1 MKTDSPHVVEL
12 LQQLGLLFN
21 NLYSAEA
28 PMSLGACANLLYGLQ
43 GCSCANDNV
52 LGMITAAL
60 RHIDTAINT
69 PGVVSAHELVSTTH
83 LLGAHQS
90 LCLSA
95 MTLPDLDANDDLRAT
110 FVRLTAL
117 TSQAIETRAAA
128 GDLRWKNVTLFESR
142 LCNSLTD
149 ILTSEPFDVACG
161 QLLHGFETAGVVT
174 LHPGLTLLK
183 ADGTKWEPVLNV
195 EVEGTSSRRPAK
207 MLFDRLRNRYLSS
220 RHGVVIET
228 VPAEAFN
235 VAPGFHRNILRI
247 RPGLLKGLNPAA
259 EDKEAIDAKLRASG
273 TMVSLLSTINDESA
287 LLTAHLQQP
296 RSGMFGP
303 ADNEMYMDDNL
314 ESGLLGHNGMITF
327 APRGL
332 KVNYGMHA
340 GWQGPR
346 PLVVGQ
352 SSNINHIPRVLQKA
366 GSRSVSRNTSPKD
379 GVAPIISNALPA
391 RKSPPVL
398 QHGDLMP
405 RPPMPGQSTR
415 RDISMDGDAS
425 VASVLS
431 VGSGHTLASATTYET
446 KSSMQSSMQPPL
458 SQQQQP
464 AREMDADDE
473 IALLERQ
480 LEIAR
485 IEAKL
490 LELRNAKAKSM
501 QGQVQGHSPMGGH

>member
-1 MKTDSPHVVEL
+1 M
-12 LQQLGLLFN
+12 
-21 NLYSAEA
+21 
-28 PMSLGACANLLYGLQ
+28 
-43 GCSCANDNV
+43 
-52 LGMITAAL
+52 
-60 RHIDTAINT
+60 
-69 PGVVSAHELVSTTH
+69 
-83 LLGAHQS
+83 
-90 LCLSA
+90 
-95 MTLPDLDANDDLRAT
+95 
-110 FVRLTAL
+110 
-117 TSQAIETRAAA
+117 
-128 GDLRWKNVTLFESR
+128 RWKNVTLFESR

-183 ADGTKWEPVLNV
+183 ADGSKWEPVLNV

-207 MLFDRLRNRYLSS
+207 ILFDRLRNRYLST
-220 RHGVVIET
+220 RHGVAIET
-228 VPAEAFN
+228 VPSEAFN

-273 TMVSLLSTINDESA
+273 TMASLLSTVNDESA

-296 RSGMFGP
+296 RSGIFGP

-314 ESGLLGHNGMITF
+314 ESGVLGHNGMINF

-346 PLVVGQ
+346 PLVIGQ

-366 GSRSVSRNTSPKD
+366 GSRSASRNTSPKD
-379 GVAPIISNALPA
+379 GLAPIISNAPPA
-391 RKSPPVL
+391 RKSPL
-398 QHGDLMP
+398 LHGDLMS
-405 RPPMPGQSTR
+405 RPLLPGQTR

-425 VASVLS
+425 VAS
-431 VGSGHTLASATTYET
+431 GHTMASVTTYET
-446 KSSMQSSMQPPL
+446 KSSMQTASTAVSSSMQPPH
-458 SQQQQP
+458 P
-464 AREMDADDE
+464 PREMDADDE

-501 QGQVQGHSPMGGH
+501 QSQGHSPMSGH